1 MKLKTNNNQND
12 IQFDKEIEQFLEA
25 YTIEYPTEEEI
36 DKSIYI
42 IKAYTPVKKNSIL
55 SIYKSFRPLL
65 KRSSQDI
72 ANIHVWFWVANLALF
87 LIGVGSVLFIKQN
100 PYYLIMYLA
109 PIPFLL
115 GLIEAFKSKDANV
128 LELEMSCKYS
138 GQEVILSKLFLIG
151 MYNILLNTAAS
162 VALYNLMP
170 YLFLTKLLLYWITP
184 FTFVM
189 AMALMMAKKFRSG
202 WLTSGFISA
211 WSVACIV
218 ILQLTNMYTSLE
230 MVNPFIYVGIITI
243 SIIVAIYEMKKLY
256 SDLSLVSLNE

>member
-1 MKLKTNNNQND
+1 MKLKNNNQND

-36 DKSIYI
+36 TKSISI
-42 IKAYTPVKKNSIL
+42 IKTYTPEKKKSVL

-115 GLIEAFKSKDANV
+115 GLIEAFKSKDENV

-162 VALYNLMP
+162 VALYNLVP
-170 YLFLTKLLLYWITP
+170 YLFLTKLLLYWMTP

-189 AMALMMAKKFRSG
+189 AVALMMAKKFRSG

-230 MVNPFIYVGIITI
+230 LVNPLIYIGIITI

-256 SDLSLVSLNE
+256 SDISLVSLNE

>member
-1 MKLKTNNNQND
+1 VMKLKNNNQND

-36 DKSIYI
+36 TKSISI
-42 IKAYTPVKKNSIL
+42 IKTYTPEKKKSVL
-55 SIYKSFRPLL
+55 SIYKSLRPLL

-87 LIGVGSVLFIKQN
+87 LIGVGSIIFIKQN

-115 GLIEAFKSKDANV
+115 GLIEAFKSKDENV

-162 VALYNLMP
+162 VALYNLVP
-170 YLFLTKLLLYWITP
+170 YLYVTKLLLYWMTP

-202 WLTSGFISA
+202 WLTSGFISV

-230 MVNPFIYVGIITI
+230 MVNPLIYIGIITI

-256 SDLSLVSLNE
+256 SDISLVSLNE